1 MPITRLVTALT
12 LLPLAIAG
20 VAAGG
25 GDCRTHD
32 PDGVADNGDEV
43 ELCEVRTY
51 FHQAETKAGNLG
63 GIAPD
68 QHSLPSWDTE
78 APTSSVTEGG
88 GGGTLSVNTVT
99 IATEGNEAR
108 AAFEGTFTGAV
119 DVLDVDLHLID
130 VRDLS
135 GDTWTFTLDLNGWP
149 IASVDQAELVPV
161 AQEGAEVAYRLDFAF
176 TNLLAALEDEGVDID
191 GEHTFRITAEPWF
204 IPIEYPV
211 FVYDTTEVPGGILF
225 NPEALAPDTFEIAY

>member
-1 MPITRLVTALT
+1 MKHTRLTAALT
-12 LLPLAIAG
+12 LLPLALAG
-20 VAAGG
+20 VAAGE
-25 GDCRTHD
+25 GDCRPHD

-68 QHSLPSWDTE
+68 AHSLPSWDTE
-78 APTSSVTEGG
+78 APSASVTAGG
-88 GGGTLSVNTVT
+88 GGGTLSANTVT

-119 DVLDVDLHLID
+119 DVMDVDLHLID
-130 VRDLS
+130 ARALS
-135 GDTWTFTLDLNGWP
+135 SNTWTFTLELDGWE
-149 IASVDQAELVPV
+149 IARVDQAELVPV
-161 AQEGAEVAYRLDFAF
+161 PQEGADVAYRLDFAF
-176 TNLLAALEDEGVDID
+176 TNLLEALRDEQADID

-204 IPIEYPV
+204 IPREYPV

-225 NPEALAPDTFEIAY
+225 NAEALAPDTFEIAY